1 MAKNHDEPAKDVQ
14 ITPPSGTLKIDVS
27 DAITVVASGTALHLV
42 PGQPDKVESAYLP
55 NIGEIG
61 PESLNEGFGK
71 LWQMVNGLAQ
81 FGSPDQPGFYADEI
95 ELRFEM
101 MAGGGLR
108 ILGSGL
114 EMNTTG
120 GIRVVFRR
128 GKQG

>member
-1 MAKNHDEPAKDVQ
+1 MTKNSKIIPVSAALE
-14 ITPPSGTLKIDVS
+14 IDVADS
-27 DAITVVASGTALHLV
+27 IVVVASGTALLQV
-42 PGQPDKVESAYLP
+42 PGGQPSDVQPAYLP
-55 NIGEIG
+55 NIGEII
-61 PESLNEGFGK
+61 PEHLNKSFGK
-71 LWQMVNGLAQ
+71 VWQMVEGLAK
-81 FGSPDQPGFYADEI
+81 FGSPNQPGFYADEI
-95 ELRFEM
+95 ELRLEM

>member
-1 MAKNHDEPAKDVQ
+1 MPLHRDIEPP
-14 ITPPSGTLKIDVS
+14 TGPLKIDTS
-27 DAITVVASGTALHLV
+27 DPIVVTSSGTVLLQV
-42 PGQPDKVESAYLP
+42 PGGQPGEVQAKYLP

-61 PESLNEGFGK
+61 SEILNESFGK
-71 LWQMVNGLAQ
+71 VWQMVEGLAK

-95 ELRFEM
+95 ELRLEM